1 MKAEDGPPGRK
12 MCIETPVRFK

>member
-12 MCIETPVRFK
+12 MCIESPVRFK